1 MTKYGNTKR
10 TSLDVCLKKRDVRP
24 HKWKSSLPL
33 DTKSKTCRFCEHYSK
48 PKPSALDIAIMSF
61 SRRTSALSYC
71 GSTSWLKHVWAS
83 GRLSGLFVIL
93 VILNVISPIPP
104 TGTLSLPVVNNRNFF
119 FSSGDRAWRISQ
131 KSLEHENSI
140 YYKCLNHYAAVW
152 KCIALEECSYFL
164 LKGVGELIDRI
175 WELTDTYIV

>member
-1 MTKYGNTKR
+1 M
-10 TSLDVCLKKRDVRP
+10 
-24 HKWKSSLPL
+24 
-33 DTKSKTCRFCEHYSK
+33 CRFCKHYSK
-48 PKPSALDIAIMSF
+48 PKPSALDIAMMSF

-140 YYKCLNHYAAVW
+140 YCMSNSL
-152 KCIALEECSYFL
+152 CSSMKVHCSGRVLVFSF
-164 LKGVGELIDRI
+164 KGGGRTKTEFGS
-175 WELTDTYIV
+175 